1 MGIVFQVN
9 KEKQMV
15 TTASIAIFTFCLIG
29 CGLTSF
35 FLGRRDGIEATV
47 DYLIEIGVLESEDE

>member
-1 MGIVFQVN
+1 
-9 KEKQMV
+9 MV

>member
-1 MGIVFQVN
+1 
-9 KEKQMV
+9 MV
-15 TTASIAIFTFCLIG
+15 TTPSIAIFIFCLVG

-47 DYLIEIGVLESEDE
+47 DYFIEIGVLETEDE

>member
-1 MGIVFQVN
+1 MA
-9 KEKQMV
+9 
-15 TTASIAIFTFCLIG
+15 TASSLAIFVFCLVG

-47 DYLIEIGVLESEDE
+47 DYFIEIGVLEAEDE

>member
-1 MGIVFQVN
+1 
-9 KEKQMV
+9 MV
-15 TTASIAIFTFCLIG
+15 TASSLAIFTFCLVG

-47 DYLIEIGVLESEDE
+47 DYLIEIGVLEAEAEDD